1 MQNTQDVE
9 QRLKAEAAFQN
20 RRVQVA
26 AEGGTEARD
35 RFYYLADQARRAYHA
50 CLEGLAGKRVLI
62 VGCSE
67 GGVTP
72 MARAGAIVTG
82 IDIADE
88 PIRRLNDVIA
98 REGLSD
104 RARGVV
110 MNAEALEFPPG
121 SFDCICCAGVLHHLD
136 VEKAAAS
143 WARCLDQDGRVAML
157 EPMAWHPVVALYRL
171 FTPSMR
177 TRDEHPLKPRDIR
190 ILKRHFSSVKVRGF
204 VLTSVLSLLWAYLPN
219 VLSLKQRTQWLFE
232 RLDTGLLALVPPL
245 RYFCWTSVI
254 RLGGPRQ
261 GPGR

>member
-1 MQNTQDVE
+1 MQETKDLE
-9 QRLKAEAAFQN
+9 KRLKAEAAFQN
-20 RRVQVA
+20 RRVQTA

-35 RFYYLADQARRAYHA
+35 RFYYLADSARRRYHA
-50 CLEGLAGKRVLI
+50 CLEKLEGKQVLI

-88 PIRRLNDVIA
+88 PIRRLNEVIA
-98 REGLSD
+98 KEGLAG
-104 RARGVV
+104 RARGLV
-110 MNAEALEFPPG
+110 MNAETLDFQPA

-143 WARCLDQDGRVAML
+143 WARCLKPDGFVAML
-157 EPMAWHPVVALYRL
+157 EPMAWHPIVALYRR

-177 TRDEHPLKPRDIR
+177 TRDEHPLKPRDFK
-190 ILKRHFSSVKVRGF
+190 ILRRHFASVKVQGY
-204 VLTSVLSLLWAYLPN
+204 VLTSVLSLVWAFLPN
-219 VLSLKQRTQWLFE
+219 VLSLKEGTRWLFE
-232 RLDTGLLALVPPL
+232 RLDALLLRLLPPL

-254 RLGGPRQ
+254 RLGGPRPAQ
-261 GPGR
+261 SS